1 MLKRPQ
7 KQQKIVVSCIVEH
20 DGQILLLRGSQVN
33 DRASSR
39 SMGYFSIP
47 RFTVAFGREP
57 ERVLRDAFLDYF
69 DQTLEEMSM
78 IGTAQRLTDMGQTQ
92 EVEIIYRASVPKVTG
107 RTGKFLFVKK
117 SDADKYMFS
126 GMYKKFILE

>member
-1 MLKRPQ
+1 MLERQ
-7 KQQKIVVSCIVEH
+7 RKQQKIVVSCIVEH
-20 DGQILLLRGSQVN
+20 NGKILLLRGSQVA

-39 SMGYFSIP
+39 SMGYFGIP
-47 RFTVAFGREP
+47 RFTVTFGMEP
-57 ERVLRDAFLDYF
+57 EQVLRDAFLDYF

-78 IGTAQRLTDMGQTQ
+78 IGTTQRLTDMGQTQ

-126 GMYKKFILE
+126 GAYEGLI

>member
-1 MLKRPQ
+1 MLERQ
-7 KQQKIVVSCIVEH
+7 RKQQKIVVSCIVENN
-20 DGQILLLRGSQVN
+20 GKILLLRGSQVA

-47 RFTVAFGREP
+47 RFTVTFGMEP
-57 ERVLRDAFLDYF
+57 EQVLRDAFLDYF

-78 IGTAQRLTDMGQTQ
+78 IGTTQRLTDMGQTQ
-92 EVEIIYRASVPKVTG
+92 EVEIIYRANVPKVTG
-107 RTGKFLFVKK
+107 RTGKFLFVQK

-126 GMYKKFILE
+126 RVYEGLI

>member
-1 MLKRPQ
+1 MLERQ
-7 KQQKIVVSCIVEH
+7 RKQQKIVVSCIVEH
-20 DGQILLLRGSQVN
+20 NGKILLLRGSQVA

-47 RFTVAFGREP
+47 RFTVTFGMEP
-57 ERVLRDAFLDYF
+57 EQVLRDAFLDYF

-78 IGTAQRLTDMGQTQ
+78 IGTTQRLTDMGQTQ
-92 EVEIIYRASVPKVTG
+92 EVEIIYRASVSKVTG

-126 GMYKKFILE
+126 GAYEGLI

>member
-1 MLKRPQ
+1 MLERQ
-7 KQQKIVVSCIVEH
+7 RKQQKIVVSCIVEH
-20 DGQILLLRGSQVN
+20 NGKILLLRGSQVS

-57 ERVLRDAFLDYF
+57 EHVLRDAFLDYF
-69 DQTLEEMSM
+69 DQAIEEMSM
-78 IGTAQRLTDMGQTQ
+78 IGTTQRLTDMGQTQ

-107 RTGKFLFVKK
+107 RTGKFIFVEKGE
-117 SDADKYMFS
+117 ADKYMFKS
-126 GMYKKFILE
+126 VYDHLL

>member
-1 MLKRPQ
+1 MERQ
-7 KQQKIVVSCIVEH
+7 RKQQKIVVSCIVEH
-20 DGQILLLRGSQVN
+20 NGKILLLRGSQVS

-47 RFTVAFGREP
+47 RFTVTFGREP
-57 ERVLRDAFLDYF
+57 EHVLRDAFLDYF
-69 DQTLEEMSM
+69 DQVLEEMSM
-78 IGTAQRLTDMGQTQ
+78 VGTTQRLTDMGQTQ

-117 SDADKYMFS
+117 SDTDKYMFS
-126 GMYKKFILE
+126 GMYDDLI